1 MLVLG
6 IDTSC
11 DDTSAAVVRDG
22 REILSNVVA
31 SQISLHHQYGG
42 VVPELASRKHIEW
55 ILPVV
60 CEAIEEA
67 GIDPARLEGVAV
79 TSGPGLIGA
88 LLVGLNFARAFAYGL
103 SLPWVGVDH
112 LEGHVAAI
120 FLERDF
126 PAFPFVA
133 LLVSGGHTILYYVTG
148 PARFELMG
156 QTRDDA
162 AGEAFDKVSKML
174 GLGYPGGRVID
185 SLSRKGDPARISF
198 PRAYMTK
205 HGFDFSF
212 SGVKT
217 AVARYLQQHATVF
230 EREIPD
236 IAAGFQAS
244 VIDVLVR
251 KTVKAVEEKKTDR
264 LVVAGGV
271 AANSSLR
278 KRMAAEAGRL
288 GVALYIPRPE
298 LCTDNA
304 AMIAAAGHHHLTN
317 GETGAIDMD
326 AYSKSTLTKTGDA
339 IAVSWAGRFSVHGSR
354 LKGKQR

>member
-1 MLVLG
+1 MRILG

-11 DDTSAAVVRDG
+11 DETAAAVVRDG
-22 REILSNVVA
+22 KEILSNVVA
-31 SQISLHHQYGG
+31 SQIKVHHPYGG

-60 CEAIEEA
+60 RDALDEA
-67 GIDPARLEGVAV
+67 GLDQGVPDGVAV

-88 LLVGLNFARAFAYGL
+88 LLVGLNFARAFAYGRC
-103 SLPWVGVDH
+103 LPWVGVNH

-120 FLERDF
+120 FLEENP

-148 PARFELMG
+148 TAQFELLG

-174 GLGYPGGRVID
+174 GLGYPGGKVID
-185 SLSRKGDPARISF
+185 RLSQKGDPTKIDF
-198 PRAYMTK
+198 PRAYMNN

-212 SGVKT
+212 SGIKT
-217 AVARYLQQHATVF
+217 SVARYLQTHRTTF
-230 EREIPD
+230 ETEIPD
-236 IAAGFQAS
+236 IVAGFQEA
-244 VIDVLVR
+244 VIDVLVQ
-251 KTVKAVEEKKTDR
+251 KALGALQKKECGR
-264 LVVAGGV
+264 LVVVGGV
-271 AANSSLR
+271 AANSALR
-278 KRMAAEAGRL
+278 ERMEAEAART

-304 AMIAAAGHHHLTN
+304 AMIAAAGYHHLVK
-317 GETGAIDMD
+317 GERGTLDMD
-326 AYSKSTLTKTGDA
+326 AFSRSDAKKMLTG
-339 IAVSWAGRFSVHGSR
+339 
-354 LKGKQR
+354 Q